1 MEDIYMN
8 DICKKY
14 GIPTGAA
21 VLAAMLFVPLAH
33 AATTTTASSARIP
46 FADLG
51 GIADW
56 KADGDRGLYIQAR
69 DKTWYH
75 ASFMGPCMGV
85 QFRERVGFVTEPG
98 GELDKFS
105 SVLAGDQRC
114 YFKTFERSDPPGS

>member
-1 MEDIYMN
+1 MCNSSKRI
-8 DICKKY
+8 
-14 GIPTGAA
+14 GILASAAA
-21 VLAAMLFVPLAH
+21 VTATLLAPLAH
-33 AATTTTASSARIP
+33 ATASSARIP

-56 KADGDRGLYIQAR
+56 KPDGDRGLYIQAR
-69 DKTWYH
+69 DRTWYH
-75 ASFMGPCMGV
+75 ASFMGPCIGV

-114 YFKTFERSDPPGS
+114 YFKSFEQSVPPGK